1 MTSEEIAEQMAH
13 PGATMST
20 DRVIAGLRAA
30 ATQTF
35 TDEAR
40 AAVDI
45 AIAKVTVMSVHI
57 GQWVRNYDAM
67 AALHNYEHEYRKTC
81 QAECE
86 ALGARVHELEGL
98 A

>member
-1 MTSEEIAEQMAH
+1 MTSEEIAEQMQH

-20 DRVIAGLRAA
+20 ERVIAGLRAA

-40 AAVDI
+40 EAI
-45 AIAKVTVMSVHI
+45 ETAIAKVTAVSVHV
-57 GQWVRNYDAM
+57 GQWIRNYDCVSDLYA
-67 AALHNYEHEYRKTC
+67 YECEYRKTC

-86 ALGARVHELEGL
+86 TLTARVHELEGL
-98 A
+98 E